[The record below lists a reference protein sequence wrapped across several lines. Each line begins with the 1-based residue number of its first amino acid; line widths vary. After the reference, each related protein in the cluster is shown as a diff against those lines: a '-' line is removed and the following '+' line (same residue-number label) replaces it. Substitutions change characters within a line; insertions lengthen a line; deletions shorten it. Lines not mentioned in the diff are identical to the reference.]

1 MPNGIDKV
9 LALRQ
14 VSDHGSGMA
23 RPPSGPQKAI
33 AHMKFGIPRTLY
45 DETHEQFRETVA
57 RFLKAEVLPRYEE
70 WEDAGRTPRDIWLR
84 AGEIGILGTSIPQ
97 AYGGLGGD
105 FLFDAIVLEELG
117 RYGVAAP
124 AWDMHSYIIA
134 PFLTHFGTEEQ
145 CAKWLPKMA
154 DGSLIASIGLT
165 EPGGGSDLK
174 ELSTSARRSD
184 ANGGTYIING
194 AKTFITNGHIA
205 DYVLLATKTDP
216 AAGAKGVSMFWV
228 DLNSPGVARGRNL
241 KKVGNK
247 AQDTAELHFDNVEV
261 PAENLIGGENGGW
274 RVLMHGLVQERL
286 VVAVRSAVI
295 AEASLDATVAYT
307 KERKAFGG
315 TVFDLQNT
323 QFKLAEIAADVEAAR
338 PFIDRCI
345 ELHARG
351 ELDPVTAAKAKLWTT
366 DMADRALDEC
376 LQLHGGYGYVWD
388 FPIARAWADAR
399 VHRIYAGTNEIMKYI
414 IGRQL

>member
-1 MPNGIDKV
+1 VNRG
-9 LALRQ
+9 RTE
-14 VSDHGSGMA
+14 SG
-23 RPPSGPQKAI
+23 G
-33 AHMKFGIPRTLY
+33 MKFGIPRTLY
-45 DETHEQFRETVA
+45 DGSHEQFRETVA
-57 RFLKAEVLPRYEE
+57 RFIVAEVLPRYEE

-84 AGEIGILGTSIPQ
+84 AGEIGILGTSIPE
-97 AYGGLGGD
+97 AYGGLGAD
-105 FLFDAIVLEELG
+105 FLYDAIVLEELG

-134 PFLTHFGTEEQ
+134 PFLTHFGTPEQ
-145 CAKWLPKMA
+145 CGEWLPRMA

-174 ELSTSARRSD
+174 ELRTSARRD
-184 ANGGTYIING
+184 GDFYIVNG

-205 DYVLLATKTDP
+205 DYILLATKTDP
-216 AAGAKGVSMFWV
+216 NAGAKGVSMLWV
-228 DLNSPGVARGRNL
+228 DLNAPGVSRGRNL
-241 KKVGNK
+241 KKIGNK

-261 PAENLIGGENGGW
+261 PVANLIGGENEGW

-295 AEASLDATVAYT
+295 AEAALDATVEYT
-307 KERKAFGG
+307 KQRKAFGKS
-315 TVFDLQNT
+315 VFDLQNT

-345 ELHARG
+345 ELHAKG
-351 ELDPVTAAKAKLWTT
+351 EVDPVTAAKAKLWTT
-366 DMADRALDEC
+366 DLADRVLDEC
-376 LQLHGGYGYVWD
+376 LQLHGGYGYIWD

>member
-1 MPNGIDKV
+1 VNRG
-9 LALRQ
+9 RTE
-14 VSDHGSGMA
+14 SG
-23 RPPSGPQKAI
+23 G
-33 AHMKFGIPRTLY
+33 MKFGIPRTLY
-45 DETHEQFRETVA
+45 DGSHEQFRETVA
-57 RFLKAEVLPRYEE
+57 RFIVAEVLPRYEE

-84 AGEIGILGTSIPQ
+84 AGEIGILGTSIPE
-97 AYGGLGGD
+97 AYGGLGAD
-105 FLFDAIVLEELG
+105 FLYDAIVLEELG

-134 PFLTHFGTEEQ
+134 PFLTHFGTPEQ
-145 CAKWLPKMA
+145 CGEWLPRMA

-174 ELSTSARRSD
+174 ELRTSARRD
-184 ANGGTYIING
+184 GDFYIVNG

-205 DYVLLATKTDP
+205 DYILLATKTDP
-216 AAGAKGVSMFWV
+216 NAGAKGVSMLWV
-228 DLNSPGVARGRNL
+228 DLNAPGVSRGRNL
-241 KKVGNK
+241 KKIGNK
-247 AQDTAELHFDNVEV
+247 AQDTAELHFDNVKV
-261 PAENLIGGENGGW
+261 PVANLIGGENEGW

-295 AEASLDATVAYT
+295 AEAALDATVEYT
-307 KERKAFGG
+307 KQRKAFGK

-345 ELHARG
+345 ELHAKG
-351 ELDPVTAAKAKLWTT
+351 EVDPVTAAKAKLWTT
-366 DMADRALDEC
+366 DLADRVLDEC
-376 LQLHGGYGYVWD
+376 LQLHGGYGYIWD